1 MFSILDTNI
10 SDAGFYINLDSSV
23 ERRNNVEEQ
32 IHKFNIQNLN
42 RFSAITNPFTQSTA
56 TMSHC
61 AVFEMAKKEKYK
73 TISVFEDDF
82 QLYDTLF
89 VGNEKNNIQISEYL
103 PILIEHMQ
111 NIEWD
116 IICLGFNGR
125 HPCIPVSKHLSM
137 NFKSTGA
144 WGYIIKERAY
154 LYILEHFDYHRDRLA
169 IDDLLPV
176 LNYHGF
182 KSLATNTQIVHH
194 GVGFISTLQP
204 SLGPINYSEWILG
217 NYYRTIWHL
226 LDSPLDFDD
235 SLNQIFD
242 NSEFIRNNTI
252 RLNNFDGNVD
262 RLIHFMKEN
271 PRYAVGFNEIVDN
284 YSLPQVS
291 YYLGVECPYLIHPVN
306 TRQRVFGL
314 DYNIVEVD
322 L

>member
-1 MFSILDTNI
+1 MFSILNNNI
-10 SDAGFYINLDSSV
+10 AEAGFYINLDSS
-23 ERRNNVEEQ
+23 EDRKNNVNSQ
-32 IHKFNIQNLN
+32 IEKFNIQNLN
-42 RFSAITNPFTQSTA
+42 RFPAITSPHTQSSA
-56 TMSHC
+56 TLSHR
-61 AVFEMAKKEKYK
+61 AIFELAQIKQYK
-73 TISVFEDDF
+73 TICVFEDDF
-82 QLYDTLF
+82 QLYDSLF
-89 VGNEKNNIQISEYL
+89 IGHETNSIKTEEYL
-103 PILIEHMQ
+103 PILAEHL
-111 NIEWD
+111 NEIEWD
-116 IICLGFNGR
+116 IVFLGFNGR
-125 HPCIPVSKHLSM
+125 HPCIPVSKHLSR

-154 LYILEHFDYHRDRLA
+154 SYILEKFDYNRDRLA

-176 LNYHGF
+176 MNYHGF
-182 KSLATNTQIVHH
+182 KALATNTQIAHH
-194 GVGFISTLQP
+194 GIGFISTLQP

-226 LDSPLDFDD
+226 LDNPSSFDD
-235 SLNQIFD
+235 ALNQIFD